1 MVLIVQLRCTALL
14 EMLLLFVMIYG
25 MVLGITLEIIDSVDQ
40 RSASTQRTQVM
51 YHIQKIL
58 RLTCI

>member
-14 EMLLLFVMIYG
+14 EMLLLFVMICG

-40 RSASTQRTQVM
+40 RSASTPRTQVM